1 MRVANK
7 TVYDAVTYNLANITD
22 QLNKANTVVASGK
35 QILNLS
41 DDPVGLTQAL
51 NIKSTLANMEQLGRN
66 IAMGKSWLNA
76 SESALSNVENL
87 ISDAKALAV
96 QMANATTGAAQRANS
111 AQTIQNTLEEIVS
124 LANSD
129 MNGQYIFSGSKTDT
143 TPFSQDGTYNGD
155 SNPFKVKIGRDA
167 LVEVGRNGE
176 DVFGTLFTTLSD
188 LKTALETNDIGG
200 IQDAIGYL
208 DNDFEN
214 ISNKISDIGSKVT
227 RMEIKENIYRDLDIT
242 HRSRLSEIEDADLA
256 EAIIE
261 LQTIEVTYQAALA
274 SSSRVMQLSLV
285 NYL

>member
-1 MRVANK
+1 MRVSNK

-22 QLNKANTVVASGK
+22 QLNKANTMVASGK

-51 NIKSTLANMEQLGRN
+51 NIKSSLASVEQLGRN

-76 SESALSNVENL
+76 SETSLSNVENL
-87 ISDAKALAV
+87 ISDTKALAV
-96 QMANATTGAAQRANS
+96 QMANGTTGASQRANS
-111 AQTIQNTLEEIVS
+111 AQTVQNTLKEIVS

-129 MNGQYIFSGSKTDT
+129 MNGQYIFSGSKTGT

-155 SNPFKVKIGRDA
+155 SNPFKVKIARDA
-167 LVEVGRNGE
+167 MVEVGHNGE

-227 RMEIKENIYRDLDIT
+227 RMEIKENIYRDLEIT
-242 HRSRLSEIEDADLA
+242 NRSRLSEIEDVDLA

-261 LQTIEVTYQAALA
+261 LQSIEVTYQAALA